1 MWTKKIEIF
10 TIIMAILHFGFTAN
24 LVAQNTH
31 NTQNTDNTPHTQWAY
46 RLLGFSSEYIE
57 GTNKNPHSAKQA
69 LGKPNKFPN
78 AGFSPVAWSP
88 SSEDRSITE
97 WLKVG
102 FKTPMNIRQ
111 IAIAENFG
119 AGAITHVYMYDT
131 ENVEYLAYQDSVLM
145 VAKPPGTARMF
156 SLLMPLTEYKVAAI
170 KIVLNP
176 IRIRGRHQIDAI
188 GISDSETLMQAT
200 INLPQI
206 TEKTSQEIVIEKLS
220 DAINTSY
227 NELMP
232 VISSDGKTLF
242 FDRQL
247 HPENTTGEVPN
258 DDIWFAEMNENN
270 VWKPAQRLPKPLNN
284 ENNNYVCS
292 VSPDGNSM
300 LVANHYDNLGDNSQD
315 NKINNQIDNKANS
328 GGISITRKNTD
339 GSWQIPEKVVIENYY
354 NLSNNAEF
362 YLAHNQK
369 VLLMS
374 IERDDSQGGR
384 DLYVSFFRNDTKTWA
399 TPKNLGAIVN
409 SAATEL
415 TPFLAADNETLY
427 FSSNGFSGYGE
438 TDMFF
443 CKRLDDSWTNWTE
456 PINLGQPINSSDW
469 DLAYSLDTQG
479 EYAYYVSYQNTNNKE
494 NNKENNVNAD
504 IFRVKLPIALK
515 PKPVKTI
522 DLALNSLAVGQSIRL
537 QHIIF
542 EQGTAKLLD
551 SSMEE
556 LSALIL
562 LMNENVTMEIELSG
576 HTDIE
581 GSPIENMKLS
591 QERVKTMK
599 NYLVKQGLAASRIS
613 TRAFGSQ
620 KPITRNR
627 DEQSKQLNRRV
638 ELKVLKF

>member
-1 MWTKKIEIF
+1 MKSLDKYKYFCSSVLLCFVF
-10 TIIMAILHFGFTAN
+10 TTN
-24 LVAQNTH
+24 LIAQ
-31 NTQNTDNTPHTQWAY
+31 NTQNTANTQWAY

-57 GTNKNPHSAKQA
+57 GTNKNPYSAKQV
-69 LGKPNKFPN
+69 LGKPNKLPN

-88 SSEDRSITE
+88 NSEDRSIAE

-145 VAKPPGTARMF
+145 VAKLPGTARMF
-156 SLLMPLTEYKVAAI
+156 RLLMPLTEYKVAAI

-176 IRIRGRHQIDAI
+176 IRIRGRNQIDAI
-188 GISDSETLMQAT
+188 AISDSEILVEAT

-206 TEKTSQEIVIEKLS
+206 VEKTPQKVVIEKLP

-232 VISSDGKTLF
+232 VISADGKTLF

-247 HPENTTGEVPN
+247 HPENTTGEVQN
-258 DDIWFAEMNENN
+258 DDIWFAEMNETH

-300 LVANHYDNLGDNSQD
+300 LVANHYDNSQD
-315 NKINNQIDNKANS
+315 NQIDNKTNS
-328 GGISITRKNTD
+328 GGVSITRKNTD

-384 DLYVSFFRNDTKTWA
+384 DLYVSFFRHDTKTWA
-399 TPKNLGAIVN
+399 SPKNLGTMVN

-443 CKRLDDSWTNWTE
+443 CKRLDDSWTSWTE
-456 PINLGQPINSSDW
+456 PVNLGQPLNSADW
-469 DLAYSLDTQG
+469 DLAYSLDAQG
-479 EYAYYVSYQNTNNKE
+479 EYAYYVSYQNE
-494 NNKENNVNAD
+494 NNKDNDNNINAD
-504 IFRVKLPIALK
+504 IFRVKLPVALK

-522 DLALNSLAVGQSIRL
+522 DLELNSLAVGQSIRL

-542 EQGTAKLLD
+542 EQGTAELLD
-551 SSMEE
+551 SSIEE
-556 LSALIL
+556 LSALIR
-562 LMNENVTMEIELSG
+562 LMNENATMEIELSG

-581 GSPIENMKLS
+581 GSPVENMKLS

-599 NYLVKQGLAASRIS
+599 NYLVKQGLAASRIR
-613 TRAFGSQ
+613 TKAFGSQ

>member
-1 MWTKKIEIF
+1 MKSLVKYKYFCSTVLLCFVF
-10 TIIMAILHFGFTAN
+10 TTN
-24 LVAQNTH
+24 LVAQNTK
-31 NTQNTDNTPHTQWAY
+31 NTVNTQWAY
-46 RLLGFSSEYIE
+46 RLLGFSSEYID
-57 GTNKNPHSAKQA
+57 GTNKNPYSAKQV
-69 LGKPNKFPN
+69 LGKPNKLPN
-78 AGFSPVAWSP
+78 SGFSPVAWSP
-88 SSEDRSITE
+88 NSEDRSITE

-102 FKTPMNIRQ
+102 FKTPINIRQ

-176 IRIRGRHQIDAI
+176 IRIRGRNQVDAI
-188 GISDSETLMQAT
+188 GISDSETLIQAT

-206 TEKTSQEIVIEKLS
+206 IEKTSYEIGIEKLP

-232 VISSDGKTLF
+232 VISADGKTLF

-247 HPENTTGEVPN
+247 HPENTIGEVQN

-300 LVANHYDNLGDNSQD
+300 LVANHYENSQD
-315 NKINNQIDNKANS
+315 NKIDNKTNS

-354 NLSNNAEF
+354 NLNNNAEF

-384 DLYVSFFRNDTKTWA
+384 DLYVSFFRHDTKTWA
-399 TPKNLGAIVN
+399 TPKNLGAMVN

-456 PINLGQPINSSDW
+456 PVNLGQPLNSSDW
-469 DLAYSLDTQG
+469 DLAYSLDAQG
-479 EYAYYVSYQNTNNKE
+479 EYAYYVSYQNAGQINTT
-494 NNKENNVNAD
+494 NAD
-504 IFRVKLPIALK
+504 IFRVKLPVALK

-522 DLALNSLAVGQSIRL
+522 DLELNSLAVGQSIRL

-542 EQGTAKLLD
+542 EQGTAELLD

-556 LSALIL
+556 LSALIR
-562 LMNENVTMEIELSG
+562 LMNENATMEIELSG

-581 GSPIENMKLS
+581 GSPVENMKLS

-599 NYLVKQGLAASRIS
+599 NYLVKQGLAASRIR

>member
-1 MWTKKIEIF
+1 M
-10 TIIMAILHFGFTAN
+10 
-24 LVAQNTH
+24 
-31 NTQNTDNTPHTQWAY
+31 
-46 RLLGFSSEYIE
+46 
-57 GTNKNPHSAKQA
+57 
-69 LGKPNKFPN
+69 
-78 AGFSPVAWSP
+78 
-88 SSEDRSITE
+88 
-97 WLKVG
+97 
-102 FKTPMNIRQ
+102 
-111 IAIAENFG
+111 
-119 AGAITHVYMYDT
+119 
-131 ENVEYLAYQDSVLM
+131 
-145 VAKPPGTARMF
+145 
-156 SLLMPLTEYKVAAI
+156 
-170 KIVLNP
+170 
-176 IRIRGRHQIDAI
+176 
-188 GISDSETLMQAT
+188 
-200 INLPQI
+200 PQI
-206 TEKTSQEIVIEKLS
+206 IEKTSQEIVIEKLP

-232 VISSDGKTLF
+232 VISADGKTLF

-247 HPENTTGEVPN
+247 HPENTAGEVQN
-258 DDIWFAEMNENN
+258 DDIWFAEMNETH

-300 LVANHYDNLGDNSQD
+300 LVANHYDHSQD
-315 NKINNQIDNKANS
+315 NKIDNKTNS

-384 DLYVSFFRNDTKTWA
+384 DLYVSFFRHDTKTWA
-399 TPKNLGAIVN
+399 TPKNLGVMVN

-456 PINLGQPINSSDW
+456 PVNLGQPLNSSDW
-469 DLAYSLDTQG
+469 DLAYSLDAQG
-479 EYAYYVSYQNTNNKE
+479 EYAYYVSYQNAGQINTT
-494 NNKENNVNAD
+494 NAD
-504 IFRVKLPIALK
+504 IFRVKLPVALK

-522 DLALNSLAVGQSIRL
+522 DLELNSLAVGQSIRL

-542 EQGTAKLLD
+542 EQGTAELLD

-556 LSALIL
+556 LSALIR
-562 LMNENVTMEIELSG
+562 LMNENATMEIELSG

-581 GSPIENMKLS
+581 GSPVENMKLS

-599 NYLVKQGLAASRIS
+599 NYLVKQGLAASRIR

-620 KPITRNR
+620 KPVTRNR